1 MSAPAATRPR
11 PLKPTL
17 GEVLLGL
24 AGALAA
30 TTLVAS
36 AAAAVTLRGENRQQ
50 R

>member
-1 MSAPAATRPR
+1 MSSSAARR
-11 PLKPTL
+11 RRLKPSL

-24 AGALAA
+24 VGALAA
-30 TTLVAS
+30 TTVVAS